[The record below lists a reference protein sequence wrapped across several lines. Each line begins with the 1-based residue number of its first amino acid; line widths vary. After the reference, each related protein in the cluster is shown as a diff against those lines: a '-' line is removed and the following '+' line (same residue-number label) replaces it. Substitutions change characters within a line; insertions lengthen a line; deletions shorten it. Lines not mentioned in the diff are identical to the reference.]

1 MKKKKVE
8 ELLDLYYGNTNEEKK
23 QNP

>member
-23 QNP
+23 QNS